1 MSSEAARYEAVI
13 GLEVH
18 AQLLT
23 HSKAFCG
30 CPTAYGAAPNTQV
43 CPVCL
48 GLPGALPVLNGEAV
62 RLAVRTALALSCS
75 IRPSSRFARK
85 NYFYPDLPKGYQIS
99 QYDEPFSDRG
109 HLEIEVAGAKK
120 TVGITRVH
128 MEEDAGKNVHLES
141 ASVVDLNRSGV
152 PLVEI
157 VGDPDLRSGAEAAE
171 YLRTLRE
178 ILVFIG
184 VNDGNLEE
192 GSFRCDANVSI
203 RPIGE
208 TKLGTRVELKNIN
221 SFRFVEK
228 AIAYEIE
235 RQAGVLAGGGRIV
248 QETRG
253 WNEDKGTTFSMRS
266 KEEAQDYRYFPD
278 PDLPPLRL
286 EDAFVE
292 EVKASMP
299 ELPGAKRRRFTSEM
313 GLTPYAAQ
321 VLTAHPQVAAFF
333 EEAAALYA
341 DATGAGDSTASA
353 TRVANFIQSEVLR
366 DVQSHGLTSTIPVSA
381 RQVADLLVLVDQ
393 GKISGKQAKEVY
405 SAIAGTAQSPAD
417 VISRLGMQQVS
428 DAGQIEQVVAQVI
441 ERSPKQAEQLRA
453 GKASLMGF
461 FVGQVMKETK
471 GAANPQ
477 MVNDLLK
484 KRLGLG

>member
-1 MSSEAARYEAVI
+1 MRYEAVI

-23 HSKAFCG
+23 RTKAFCS
-30 CPTAYGAAPNTQV
+30 CATTYGAAPNTQV
-43 CPVCL
+43 CPVCI
-48 GLPGALPVLNGEAV
+48 GLPGALPVLSGAAV
-62 RLAVRTALALSCS
+62 RLAVRTALALSCA
-75 IRPSSRFARK
+75 IRPTSRFARK

-109 HLEIEVAGAKK
+109 HLDIVVDGAKK

-128 MEEDAGKNVHLES
+128 MEEDAGKSQHLG
-141 ASVVDLNRSGV
+141 ANSVVDLNRSGI

-157 VGDPDLRSGAEAAE
+157 VGEPDLRSGAEAAE

-203 RPIGE
+203 RPAGE

-228 AIAYEIE
+228 AIAHEIE
-235 RQAGVLAGGGRIV
+235 RQSAVLDAGGRIT

-253 WNEDKGTTFSMRS
+253 WNEDSGTTFSMRS

-286 EDAFVE
+286 EDAFVDE
-292 EVKASMP
+292 IRAAMP
-299 ELPGAKRRRFTSEM
+299 ELPVEKRRRFVSEM
-313 GLTPYAAQ
+313 ALSAYSAQ
-321 VLTAHPQVAAFF
+321 VLTVHPGLAAFF
-333 EEAAALYA
+333 EEAAKLH
-341 DATGAGDSTASA
+341 GNP
-353 TRVANFIQSEVLR
+353 TRVANFVQSEVLR
-366 DVQSHGLTSTIPVSA
+366 DVQTHGLTCRIPVTA
-381 RQVADLLVLVDQ
+381 AQVAELLALVDK
-393 GKISGKQAKEVY
+393 GSISGKQAKEVY
-405 SAIAGTAQSPAD
+405 AAIAGTADTPAD
-417 VISRLGMQQVS
+417 VIARLGMHQVS
-428 DAGQIEQVVAQVI
+428 DSGAIESICRRLLEQN
-441 ERSPKQAEQLRA
+441 PKQADQLRA
-453 GKASLMGF
+453 GKTNVLGF

-477 MVNDLLK
+477 LVNDVLK
-484 KRLGLG
+484 KLLGIG

>member
-1 MSSEAARYEAVI
+1 
-13 GLEVH
+13 
-18 AQLLT
+18 
-23 HSKAFCG
+23 
-30 CPTAYGAAPNTQV
+30 
-43 CPVCL
+43 
-48 GLPGALPVLNGEAV
+48 
-62 RLAVRTALALSCS
+62 
-75 IRPSSRFARK
+75 
-85 NYFYPDLPKGYQIS
+85 
-99 QYDEPFSDRG
+99 
-109 HLEIEVAGAKK
+109 
-120 TVGITRVH
+120 
-128 MEEDAGKNVHLES
+128 MEEDAGKSIHGS
-141 ASVVDLNRSGV
+141 SGPSGPSGHRSSVVDLNRSGT

-157 VGDPDLRSGAEAAE
+157 VGEPDLRSAAEAAE
-171 YLRTLRE
+171 YLRTLRDV
-178 ILVFIG
+178 LVFIG

-208 TKLGTRVELKNIN
+208 AKLGTRVELKNIN

-235 RQAGVLAGGGRIV
+235 RQSQVLAGGGRVV

-286 EDAFVE
+286 DDAFVA
-292 EVKASMP
+292 EVKATMP
-299 ELPGAKRRRFTSEM
+299 ELPSAKRRRFTDDL

-321 VLTAHPQVAAFF
+321 VLTAHPQVATFF
-333 EEAAALYA
+333 EDAAAL
-341 DATGAGDSTASA
+341 GGKSVSP
-353 TRVANFIQSEVLR
+353 TRISNFIQSEVLR
-366 DVQSHGLTSTIPVSA
+366 DVQSHGLTSAIPVTA
-381 RQVADLLVLVDQ
+381 RQLVDLLLLVDQ

-405 SAIAGTAQSPAD
+405 STIAGTAQSPAE

-428 DAGQIEQVVAQVI
+428 DPGQIEEIVRQVV

-484 KRLGLG
+484 QRLGLG